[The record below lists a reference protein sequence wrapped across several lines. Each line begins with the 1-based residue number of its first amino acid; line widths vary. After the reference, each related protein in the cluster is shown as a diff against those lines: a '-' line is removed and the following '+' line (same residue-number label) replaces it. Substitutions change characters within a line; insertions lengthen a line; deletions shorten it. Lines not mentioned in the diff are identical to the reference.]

1 MSEHGP
7 HVESWLG
14 LQYRAGC
21 SQDCCVDLE
30 EWKDRGGSP
39 GSKGENERRGEED
52 GGGGKKWGGKKTGS
66 QLPACSSSRSRQVRP
81 LTFLTSLIPYPFARL
96 LPVS

>member
-14 LQYRAGC
+14 LQYRSGC

-39 GSKGENERRGEED
+39 GSKGRGKEGGRGREEMEREENR
-52 GGGGKKWGGKKTGS
+52 
-66 QLPACSSSRSRQVRP
+66 QPAA
-81 LTFLTSLIPYPFARL
+81 SLL
-96 LPVS
+96 Q

>member
-39 GSKGENERRGEED
+39 GSKERGRKE
-52 GGGGKKWGGKKTGS
+52 GGGGKKWRGKKTGS
-66 QLPACSSSRSRQVRP
+66 QLA
-81 LTFLTSLIPYPFARL
+81 
-96 LPVS
+96 PVAAQGKSGPSHS